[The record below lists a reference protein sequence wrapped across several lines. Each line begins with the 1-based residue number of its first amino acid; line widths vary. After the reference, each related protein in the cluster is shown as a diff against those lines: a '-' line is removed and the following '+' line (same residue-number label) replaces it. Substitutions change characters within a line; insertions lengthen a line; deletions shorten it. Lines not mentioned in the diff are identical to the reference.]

1 MSEPLRVAN
10 CSGFYGDRL
19 SALREQLEGGPVD
32 VITGDW
38 LAELTMLILGKDQLR
53 PGGESLGYAKTFLRQ
68 LEDCLGLA
76 LERGVRIV
84 SNAGG
89 LNPAGL
95 AEAIG
100 EIDTGSGRGPRVAYV
115 DGDDL
120 RASGLFPGALTANAY
135 LGAFGIAAAL
145 EAGADVVVTG
155 RVTDASVVMGP
166 AIWHHGWTQDSLDE
180 LAGALVAG
188 HVIEC
193 GTQATGGNFAGL
205 FDAVASGRL
214 KDPLVPFGFPIAEI
228 AADGSSVIT
237 KHGGTGGLVTTD
249 TVAAQLFYE
258 IQETAYLNPDV
269 TCDLA
274 SIALRDLGEDRV
286 EIGGVRGSLPPERLK
301 VAVNE
306 LGGWRNQVE
315 FVLTG
320 LDVDAK
326 AELLKAQVEAV
337 LPAGL
342 RHAWSTHHTP
352 PLDSG
357 TEEGAATLLRLVAW
371 SHDADAVGR
380 AFTGPAIELVLA
392 SIPGFHVTAPPS
404 KPSAY
409 GVYRPEYV
417 DRSAVTETVHLPDG
431 TTLTVP
437 PPRRVGPPL
446 TPSGASPHPEWGLE
460 QHRVGASAAPTHHE
474 ARPHSTEERPHS
486 AVPEAPLDGGEAPLG
501 RAGGPTRRVAVGEL
515 VYARSGD
522 KGGNA
527 NIGLWIPADRPDAAV
542 DWLLATV
549 TPDWIRTLMP
559 ETRDLPVHV
568 VPLRNLRG
576 VNVVVEGILGAGV
589 AEGVRFD
596 PQAKAL
602 GEWLR
607 SRVVDIP
614 EELLR

>member
-1 MSEPLRVAN
+1 M
-10 CSGFYGDRL
+10 
-19 SALREQLEGGPVD
+19 REQLTGGPVD

-38 LAELTMLILGKDQLR
+38 LAELTMLILGKDTMR
-53 PGGESLGYAKTFLRQ
+53 DPSLGYAKTFLVQVR
-68 LEDCLGLA
+68 DCLELA
-76 LERGVRIV
+76 LENGVKVV

-89 LNPAGL
+89 LNPRGL

-100 EIDTGSGRGPRVAYV
+100 QLDTGAKVAWV

-120 RASGLFPGALTANAY
+120 RSSGRFPGALTANAY

-155 RVTDASVVMGP
+155 RVTDASVVVGP
-166 AIWHHGWTQDSLDE
+166 AIWHHGWTRSDLDA
-180 LAGALVAG
+180 LAGAVVAG

-193 GTQATGGNFAGL
+193 GTQACGGNFAGL
-205 FDAVASGRL
+205 FDALRSGRL
-214 KDPLVPFGFPIAEI
+214 KDPTVPFGFPIAEI

-237 KHGGTGGLVTTD
+237 KHTGTGGLVTVD

-258 IQETAYLNPDV
+258 IQGPTYLNPDV
-269 TCDLA
+269 ATDLG
-274 SIALRDLGEDRV
+274 SIALSEVGPDRV
-286 EIGGVRGSLPPERLK
+286 QVSSVTGSTPPELLK

-320 LDVDAK
+320 LDIERK
-326 AELLKAQVEAV
+326 AELVKLQVEAT

-342 RHAWSTHHTP
+342 RHSWSSYRVP
-352 PLDSG
+352 GPDSG
-357 TEEGAATLLRLVAW
+357 TEEGAATLLRLTAW
-371 SHDADAVGR
+371 SQDQDAVAR
-380 AFTGPAIELVLA
+380 AFTAPAIELVLA
-392 SIPGFHVTAPPS
+392 SYPGFHVTAPPG

-409 GVYRPEYV
+409 GVYRAEYV
-417 DRSAVTETVHLPDG
+417 SRDAVTETVHVVGEPGETNVPGPVSLG
-431 TTLTVP
+431 SLTTTAEP
-437 PPRRVGPPL
+437 
-446 TPSGASPHPEWGLE
+446 
-460 QHRVGASAAPTHHE
+460 
-474 ARPHSTEERPHS
+474 
-486 AVPEAPLDGGEAPLG
+486 APLLSPGSPDL
-501 RAGGPTRRVAVGEL
+501 RRGALGEL

-549 TPDWIRTLMP
+549 TPDWISTLLP
-559 ETRDLPVHV
+559 ESRGLEIEV
-568 VPLRNLRG
+568 VPLPNLRG
-576 VNVVVEGILGAGV
+576 VNVVIHDILGAGV

-607 SRVVDIP
+607 SRYVDLP
-614 EELLR
+614 VFESEETPA